1 MIGMWRSVMY
11 SNAVR
16 VAEQLCS
23 EVQQMRDAG
32 EVIHPDQQDI
42 LRALQLVTP
51 EQVKVVILGQDPYHG
66 TGQANGLA
74 FSVNAGVK
82 IPPSLRNI
90 FTELAQDIG
99 CEIPVSGDLS
109 KWAEQGVLLLNT
121 VLTVRHRDANSHQN
135 LGWQRVTEEIINVC
149 MELPQPIVFIEWGA
163 FAQRMIE
170 SRKRTDVPNK
180 YSIASTHPSPLSAY
194 SASAT
199 LPAFI
204 GSKPF
209 SRCNDLLKS
218 CNVAPIDWEL

>member
-109 KWAEQGVLLLNT
+109 KWAEQG
-121 VLTVRHRDANSHQN
+121 
-135 LGWQRVTEEIINVC
+135 C
-149 MELPQPIVFIEWGA
+149 
-163 FAQRMIE
+163 
-170 SRKRTDVPNK
+170 
-180 YSIASTHPSPLSAY
+180 
-194 SASAT
+194 
-199 LPAFI
+199 
-204 GSKPF
+204 
-209 SRCNDLLKS
+209 C
-218 CNVAPIDWEL
+218 C